1 MREAGRDLFE
11 TAGWAVCDY
20 HSAEDFLSGPR
31 PTGDACLVIDV
42 MLPGMS
48 GLALLLVLRAEGAQV
63 PAIMLTGRGDA
74 ATAVAA
80 LKAGAADF
88 LEKPADRTNLL
99 ASVGQALDQAR
110 ADRARALARDR
121 ARARF
126 ETLTLR
132 EREVMQKVLDGI
144 PNKNIAADLGINQR
158 TVENHRARVMQKTK
172 ARSLPALVQLFLEA
186 GRTD

>member
-1 MREAGRDLFE
+1 VIHLIEDNPAMREAGRDLFE

-132 EREVMQKVLDGI
+132 EREVCRRCST
-144 PNKNIAADLGINQR
+144 ASR
-158 TVENHRARVMQKTK
+158 TRTSPPTSGSISGPSKTT
-172 ARSLPALVQLFLEA
+172 
-186 GRTD
+186 GRG